1 MGVCATAYV
10 RPSAVSSRSPP
21 AEGVCCESPA
31 SVDTHVATVA
41 LPITLNAADMLTDD
55 VLDAPARDADAD
67 GARDLLADADAE
79 RDGEPELEPAPA
91 RDADAAG
98 DV

>member
-1 MGVCATAYV
+1 M
-10 RPSAVSSRSPP
+10 
-21 AEGVCCESPA
+21 
-31 SVDTHVATVA
+31 
-41 LPITLNAADMLTDD
+41 TDD

-91 RDADAAG
+91 RDADADG